1 VLCVAIHSLACLTT
15 TCPPTTHTLPL
26 PAVALYTH
34 LHTDIHLLGPAQPAR
49 LYASDAHPT
58 VRARFKEIPTPTC
71 LSTRGETRLR
81 QAARREPAPFL
92 VVSVV
97 PSCLLLA
104 ALCKPIAV
112 RLWLEPAVET
122 RTHLRNTTG
131 LTDTTYT
138 ATLVA
143 HALRLIYTLA
153 FLDTLV
159 TYTYRYAV

>member
-1 VLCVAIHSLACLTT
+1 M
-15 TCPPTTHTLPL
+15 PL
-26 PAVALYTH
+26 PAVALYIH
-34 LHTDIHLLGPAQPAR
+34 LHTDIQLLGPAQPAR

-81 QAARREPAPFL
+81 QAACGEPAPFL

-97 PSCLLLA
+97 PSCLQSTSLH
-104 ALCKPIAV
+104 PIAL

-122 RTHLRNTTG
+122 RTHRRNTG
-131 LTDTTYT
+131 LTDDTTTTNTNNT

-153 FLDTLV
+153 SLNTLV
-159 TYTYRYAV
+159 THIPIRRLDDTGHSLVYRCCDA